1 MLNTTFRCSLSDP
14 SLRLHWIVKFPDI
27 MQNLSTRDSNDMP
40 ILIERGV
47 VYDSSRI
54 TIPGVVEN
62 NCTLVRCAVFKFDT
76 AITEFSDPVKLTIV
90 GELSCHYR
98 LTDSLVLLSDQE

>member
-1 MLNTTFRCSLSDP
+1 
-14 SLRLHWIVKFPDI
+14 
-27 MQNLSTRDSNDMP
+27 MP

-90 GELSCHYR
+90 GELSYHYR